1 MADLSQNKK
10 DLAHA
15 RTKTSFNIADMT
27 NYLYGGAGNVEQR
40 RHIIDL
46 IAREPI
52 FNKDDWGWL
61 NHTDAVKRGIAM
73 STRLAEIKMEHELND
88 LDFATMVEAIDD
100 TLPILL
106 HNGAFIPVINSQG
119 TDEQIEKWIPLAE
132 NYQIIGCYA
141 QTELGHGSNLSRLE
155 TTATFVKETDEW
167 EINSTSFTAAKW
179 WIGGLGAMCTHAVV
193 QAKLIIDGTDHG
205 AHVFVVPIRSL
216 DDHKPFPGIQV
227 GDIGPKA
234 YGGFNKMENGFA
246 RFNKY
251 RIPRENML
259 MRFSK
264 VSREG
269 IFTKPPHAKLSYGSM
284 VLLRSVLIRQMALYL
299 SRATTIATR
308 YLTVRRQFNNPTN
321 RNDADLNPGLETQ
334 VINYPMVQNRLFP
347 MIAQSYALFA
357 AGSQMM
363 GMYINLMTGLTA
375 GNIDNL
381 AEVHAMSSSLKSYC
395 TTIGAAGAEDCRKLM
410 GGHGYSYFTGLAHLF
425 ASIVPSNT
433 YEGDNYVLTQ
443 QMARYLLK
451 EVKVARTTPEK
462 VTPFSKYLLLAL
474 NRDSFSRTTCSVTR
488 PEDWLKPEVQL
499 AAFEHR
505 CARLAMELS
514 DAVEAGGGLDSS
526 SGKTWSDHNIEC
538 YRVSHAHAQYVL
550 VLWFIQSIREAQDPE
565 SDEERRAQPESVK
578 VLERLSHLHAL
589 HTIQTNLADFAEDAY
604 FSPSQCLSL
613 RAQVKSLVASLA
625 DDAVGLV
632 DAFDHPDFL
641 LASALGASD
650 GDAYKRLWDKAQS
663 EPLNRREV
671 CDGYQEYIRPLL
683 KKHGDVKI

>member
-1 MADLSQNKK
+1 MAQTSQNKK
-10 DLAHA
+10 DLAQA
-15 RTKTSFNIADMT
+15 RTKTNFDVTDMT
-27 NYLYGGAGNVEQR
+27 NYLYGGPANVEQR
-40 RHIIDL
+40 RYIIDL

-52 FNKDDWGWL
+52 FNKDDWPWL

-119 TDEQIEKWIPLAE
+119 SDEQIEKWIPLAE
-132 NYQIIGCYA
+132 KYQIIGCYA
-141 QTELGHGSNLSRLE
+141 QTELGHGSNLSQLE
-155 TTATFVKETDEW
+155 TTATFVQETDEW
-167 EINSTSFTAAKW
+167 EINSTTFTAAKW
-179 WIGGLGAMCTHAVV
+179 WIGGLGAICTHAVV
-193 QAKLIIDGTDHG
+193 QAKLIIAGKDYG

-216 DDHKPFPGIQV
+216 DNHKPFPGIQV

-264 VSREG
+264 VSRDG
-269 IFTKPPHAKLSYGSM
+269 VYTKPPHAKLSYGSM

-299 SRATTIATR
+299 SRATTISTR
-308 YLTVRRQFNNPTN
+308 YLTVRRQFNNPTK
-321 RNDADLNPGLETQ
+321 RNDTDINPGLETQ

-357 AGSQMM
+357 AGSVMM
-363 GMYINLMTGLTA
+363 EMYIGLMTGLSS
-375 GNIDNL
+375 GNIDTL
-381 AEVHAMSSSLKSYC
+381 AEVHATSSALKSYC
-395 TTIGAAGAEDCRKLM
+395 TTIAAAGAEECRKLM
-410 GGHGYSYFTGLAHLF
+410 GGHGYSYFTGLAHMF

-451 EVKVARTTPEK
+451 EVKTARTTPNK
-462 VTPFSKYLLLAL
+462 VTPYSKYVLLAL
-474 NRDSFSRTTCSVTR
+474 NRDSFAHARCSVAKA
-488 PEDWLKPEVQL
+488 EDWLNPDVQL
-499 AAFEHR
+499 AVFEHR
-505 CARLAMELS
+505 CARLATELS
-514 DAVEAGGGLDSS
+514 DAVDAAGGMEST
-526 SGKTWSDHNIEC
+526 TWSDHNIEC
-538 YRVSHAHAQYVL
+538 YRISHAHAQYVM
-550 VLWFIQSIREAQDPE
+550 VLWFIQSIREARNPE
-565 SDEERRAQPESVK
+565 ADEECRASPEAIAI
-578 VLERLSHLHAL
+578 LERLSNLHAL
-589 HTIQTNLADFAEDAY
+589 HTIQTNLADFTEDAY
-604 FSPSQCLSL
+604 FNPSQCQSL
-613 RAQVKSLVASLA
+613 RAQVKSLVASIA
-625 DDAVGLV
+625 DQAVGLV

-650 GDAYKRLWDKAQS
+650 GDAYQRLWDKAQT

-671 CDGYQEYIRPLL
+671 CDGYEEYIRPLL
-683 KKHGDVKI
+683 KKHGELKL